1 MLHLLLL
8 AEDGNAAPEMPVP
21 PLEDAEALEREGGG
35 DGEIDVTQIKQ
46 HTARHHRAGGHAVDE
61 QRALIDHGGVEP
73 EPKQIRQ
80 HEQADAHGRGE
91 LLGVRGHPDVRA
103 LAGYEARREIH
114 EIEEGET
121 AQFFRKREPV
131 PEREPDDHLRHEH
144 DHDADEQD
152 AAERVFKVNVEPCK
166 QILHSGTPE
175 GRSGPKAAPSN
186 LAYLGSWRPSVFMN
200 ASTISRFLI
209 WG

>member
-1 MLHLLLL
+1 
-8 AEDGNAAPEMPVP
+8 MPVP

-46 HTARHHRAGGHAVDE
+46 HTARHHRAVDMLSMSSG
-61 QRALIDHGGVEP
+61 ALIDHGGVEP

-152 AAERVFKVNVEPCK
+152 AAERVFKVNVEPM
-166 QILHSGTPE
+166 QADS
-175 GRSGPKAAPSN
+175 S
-186 LAYLGSWRPSVFMN
+186 
-200 ASTISRFLI
+200 
-209 WG
+209 